1 MIGLVAM
8 MVFGVTLHITGVGRM
23 SKIGNYVVEM
33 QEMASTIPCPYCNGD
48 GQVEVALAP
57 DCFREDDCE
66 NCNGSGEIVLEDED
80 E

>member
-1 MIGLVAM
+1 
-8 MVFGVTLHITGVGRM
+8 M

-48 GQVEVALAP
+48 GRVEVALAP
-57 DCFREDDCE
+57 DYFREDDCD
-66 NCNGSGEIVLEDED
+66 NCKGTGEIVLEDED